1 MRRFLVCAVV
11 TALVFGCFASVAQA
25 GKGRGAVKT
34 ELRERTDPGD
44 TYGSGPV
51 AGWVVLNTNAKG
63 ILIVRAKLADN
74 MPDTDFTIWV
84 VVDGLWL
91 EADLGTLS
99 TNRRGKGLGRLKLDL
114 ADYLPADYAEDNVQ
128 VRVVVDNWYPGVPTP
143 PYVGYATSEEDVPL
157 KKRRGK
163 K

>member
-34 ELRERTDPGD
+34 DLIERTADGD
-44 TYGSGPV
+44 V